1 MKHLLTIVSLI
12 IVLAFT
18 FSCNQTFKSGSSTVS
33 SKDTIAVDTT
43 IVVNSPIKSSVKS
56 SVKFTEISET
66 SISNNGKHSY
76 FFSVYVKN
84 FEDNEK
90 VWTDIEEEA
99 YSKPYE
105 NYTVVYFFDNKK
117 FTPVF
122 TQGCD
127 FPKKYDKHCV
137 AAFWHYPNGSINF
150 VKYPMEQ

>member
-1 MKHLLTIVSLI
+1 MKKLI
-12 IVLAFT
+12 IPLIIGLAFT
-18 FSCNQTFKSGSSTVS
+18 FSCNQTYKGGSTAGST
-33 SKDTIAVDTT
+33 KDTIVVDTT
-43 IVVNSPIKSSVKS
+43 IVVHSSVKS

-66 SISNNGKHSY
+66 SISNNGKPSH
-76 FFSVYVKN
+76 FFSVYVQN
-84 FEDNEK
+84 FKDNEK
-90 VWTDIEEEA
+90 VWKDIEDEA

-127 FPKKYDKHCV
+127 FSKKYDKHCV

-150 VKYPMEQ
+150 VKYPMNQ